1 MSVVVD
7 SLFIVATIVC
17 GCFVFCPCFVV
28 QYIVSFLV
36 LQSSCRGRE
45 CWLLK
50 IAFKCNVTVNALHL
64 FLMVQWVDCGIS
76 WPYSTYFFH
85 VILLN

>member
-17 GCFVFCPCFVV
+17 GCLVFCPCFVV

-36 LQSSCRGRE
+36 LQSSRWG
-45 CWLLK
+45 
-50 IAFKCNVTVNALHL
+50 
-64 FLMVQWVDCGIS
+64 
-76 WPYSTYFFH
+76 
-85 VILLN
+85 

>member
-28 QYIVSFLV
+28 QYIMSFLV
-36 LQSSCRGRE
+36 LQSSRWGKE
-45 CWLLK
+45 SWLL
-50 IAFKCNVTVNALHL
+50 
-64 FLMVQWVDCGIS
+64 
-76 WPYSTYFFH
+76 
-85 VILLN
+85 